1 MDAGEQKALD
11 DIATHGCHIIN
22 VLAEGEQPE
31 FSYSVGIQ
39 QSTQRPEAI
48 VIGLKHPIAMF
59 VINEYNSRLKAGET
73 FAVGKFY
80 SGFIEGFDCYIE
92 QVHKKHYR
100 EYFGWDIWL
109 YKGTDFEVIQFVYP
123 STQGIWPWD
132 NESTGWFKNWQ
143 PILTE
148 NGKPTIAT

>member
-11 DIATHGCHIIN
+11 DIARHGCHIIN
-22 VLAEGEQPE
+22 VLAEGELSE

-59 VINEYNSRLKAGET
+59 VINEYNARLKAGET
-73 FAVGKFY
+73 FEFGKFY

-100 EYFGWDIWL
+100 EYVGWDIWL

-123 STQGIWPWD
+123 STSGICPWD
-132 NESTGWFKNWQ
+132 NESTEWFKSWQ

-148 NGKPTIAT
+148 NGKPTITT

>member
-1 MDAGEQKALD
+1 MDAGKQKALD
-11 DIATHGCHIIN
+11 DIAKHGCHIIN
-22 VLAEGEQPE
+22 VSAEGELPS

-59 VINEYNSRLKAGET
+59 VINEYNAHRKARDSFE
-73 FAVGKFY
+73 VGKFY

-92 QVHKKHYR
+92 QVYKKHYR

-109 YKGTDFEVIQFVYP
+109 YKGTNFEVIQFVYP
-123 STQGIWPWD
+123 STLGYLSPVEFEQRAAQ
-132 NESTGWFKNWQ
+132 STSSVH
-143 PILTE
+143 
-148 NGKPTIAT
+148 

>member
-1 MDAGEQKALD
+1 VDAGEQKALD
-11 DIATHGCHIIN
+11 DIATHGYHIIN
-22 VLAEGEQPE
+22 VSAEGELPS

-48 VIGLKHPIAMF
+48 VIGLKYPIAMF
-59 VINEYNSRLKAGET
+59 VINEYNARLTGGES
-73 FAVGKFY
+73 FEVGKFY
-80 SGFIEGFDCYIE
+80 SGFVEGFDCYIE

-109 YKGTDFEVIQFVYP
+109 YKGTNFEVIQFVYP
-123 STQGIWPWD
+123 STSGIWPWD
-132 NESTGWFKNWQ
+132 NESTEWFKNWQ

-148 NGKPTIAT
+148 NGKPTIAG